1 MHQTNTSA
9 FLHLSQTDLF
19 SIHLKIHHT
28 FLSTAACQRR
38 KNLSLVTDLQPPTN
52 HQRDDEE
59 RRGIELEWEWETREG
74 IRYSNAKVTSC
85 MVRNYQKEEERF
97 VQIPED
103 LSRVVS
109 RTNLM
114 SEEEWRNLG
123 IQGSPGWYHHRMTGN
138 PKMLRFRR
146 RIQPSRD
153 QNNQN

>member
-19 SIHLKIHHT
+19 SVHLKIHHT

-74 IRYSNAKVTSC
+74 IRYSNAAAVHYSNAKVTSC

-103 LSRVVS
+103 LSRVQTGVYK
-109 RTNLM
+109 LM
-114 SEEEWRNLG
+114 YFKHGPNCG
-123 IQGSPGWYHHRMTGN
+123 KVKI
-138 PKMLRFRR
+138 F
-146 RIQPSRD
+146 II
-153 QNNQN
+153 NN